1 MPYYPSNRIQLNLY
15 TDGTEYALRVNGLPY
30 AGFYYKLYNGLNY
43 TGKTPNDSNSQQ
55 LIPLSEILS
64 IPTPEEVNK
73 YVTIDYFG
81 STENLDYNNLLSETP
96 PNKLIPLPSYPTPT
110 KDDYKIGEFQR
121 YFVKQINALIYIEV
135 SQNTYD
141 NIFTRNSSWSYEP
154 YLTISIPWQLVGTK
168 NEVEEINK
176 KIVLLAEVDNKV
188 FGFGEYII
196 ITGGFSKF
204 YI

>member
-15 TDGTEYALRVNGLPY
+15 TDGTEYALKSNNQSY
-30 AGFYYKLYNGLNY
+30 AGFYYKLYNGLSY
-43 TGKTPNDSNSQQ
+43 TGKTSNDPYSQQ
-55 LIPLSEILS
+55 LIPLSDVIS
-64 IPTPEEVNK
+64 IIPEEEINK
-73 YVTIDYFG
+73 YVTIEYFG
-81 STENLDYNNLLSETP
+81 SIENIEYNDLLPELPS
-96 PNKLIPLPSYPTPT
+96 NRLIPLPSYPIPT

-121 YFVKQINALIYIEV
+121 YFVKQINTPIYIEV
-135 SQNTYD
+135 NQNTYN
-141 NIFTRNSSWSYEP
+141 NIFTHNSSWLYEP

>member
-1 MPYYPSNRIQLNLY
+1 MNKLIYYVDVIKNSDEIYIIDSCFTGIILPFVKTNKLKTNKVQII
-15 TDGTEYALRVNGLPY
+15 LR
-30 AGFYYKLYNGLNY
+30 
-43 TGKTPNDSNSQQ
+43 
-55 LIPLSEILS
+55 
-64 IPTPEEVNK
+64 EEVNK

-196 ITGGFSKF
+196 ITGGVSKL